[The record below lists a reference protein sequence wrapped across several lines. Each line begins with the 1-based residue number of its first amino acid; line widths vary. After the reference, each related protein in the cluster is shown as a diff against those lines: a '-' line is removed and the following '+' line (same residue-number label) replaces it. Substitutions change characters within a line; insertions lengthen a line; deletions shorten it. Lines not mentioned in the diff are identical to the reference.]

1 MNLTSI
7 QAALLLQL
15 LPGIGD
21 ITAKKLVE
29 NCGSAQAVLKEK
41 KSNLLKIKG
50 IGTIHLKGIDR
61 HDFYFPAVNQEEIFI
76 KKEGITPL
84 IYPST
89 DYPTTLGFCSN
100 APLVLFQKGNIS
112 WKNERIISIVGTRNP
127 TSIGIDFCKQFV
139 EDLSAY
145 QPIIVSGLARGI
157 DITAHKAALENNL
170 DTVACLGHG
179 LNQTYP
185 KEHKS
190 FEAAICKQCG
200 LLSEFSSNASFE
212 KSNFLKR
219 NRIIPGIAHVTVV
232 I

>member
-1 MNLTSI
+1 M
-7 QAALLLQL
+7 
-15 LPGIGD
+15 
-21 ITAKKLVE
+21 
-29 NCGSAQAVLKEK
+29 
-41 KSNLLKIKG
+41 
-50 IGTIHLKGIDR
+50 
-61 HDFYFPAVNQEEIFI
+61 
-76 KKEGITPL
+76 
-84 IYPST
+84 
-89 DYPTTLGFCSN
+89 
-100 APLVLFQKGNIS
+100 
-112 WKNERIISIVGTRNP
+112 
-127 TSIGIDFCKQFV
+127 
-139 EDLSAY
+139 
-145 QPIIVSGLARGI
+145 ARGI